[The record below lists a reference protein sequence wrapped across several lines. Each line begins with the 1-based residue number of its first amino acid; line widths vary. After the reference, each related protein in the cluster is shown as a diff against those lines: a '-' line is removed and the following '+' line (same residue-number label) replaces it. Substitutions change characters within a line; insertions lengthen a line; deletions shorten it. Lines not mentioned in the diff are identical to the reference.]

1 VFARALVNAERD
13 YMTKTKKRIG
23 RPTRADA
30 SARAFAALAAAGIDA
45 ATVDP
50 RLILQSIAGD
60 PSAPATARVSAC
72 RILLGLGGADAPEDG
87 DIDQLTARALAKMG
101 GRHG

>member
-1 VFARALVNAERD
+1 
-13 YMTKTKKRIG
+13 MTKTKKRTG

-30 SARAFAALAAAGIDA
+30 SARALAALGAAGIDA
-45 ATVDP
+45 ASLDP
-50 RLILQSIAGD
+50 RLILQSIAAD

-72 RILLGLGGADAPEDG
+72 RILLGLAGADAPEDDG
-87 DIDQLTARALAKMG
+87 VDALTRRALEMG